1 MKTNTATHP
10 DDTDLEQVH
19 EAMRR
24 RLLDSR
30 ARLQLELAE
39 GAAER
44 QRDSAYPLHTGDVPD
59 TGDSSV
65 ATEQADLRNAQIG
78 RDVGELRQVE
88 AALGRMA
95 EGSYGFCIDCGQ
107 EIPPARLNAN
117 PAAERCI
124 LCQTARE
131 RQYADTGPAPVTRR
145 V

>member
-1 MKTNTATHP
+1 MNAEPT
-10 DDTDLEQVH
+10 LEQMQ
-19 EAMRR
+19 EEMRQR
-24 RLLDSR
+24 LIATRDRLLR
-30 ARLQLELAE
+30 ELAD
-39 GAAER
+39 GAARR
-44 QRDSAYPLHTGDVPD
+44 QSENAFPMHTGDVPD

-88 AALGRMA
+88 AALGRIA
-95 EGSYGFCIDCGQ
+95 DGSYGFCVECGQ
-107 EIPPARLNAN
+107 DIPVARLDAS

-131 RQYADTGPAPVTRR
+131 RQYADNGLVPVTRK